1 MDATEIAT
9 RPTPGSRSP
18 VGRDRAGKRPAR
30 LRQKI
35 GPYSKEGVL
44 ARIDK
49 RCREALFLRRMTEEL
64 IEHVGGNP
72 SAAQR
77 ALIERAAMLSLRLA
91 MLDQRVIT
99 DTMSSEVAG
108 EYLAWSNSLT
118 RTMCALGLEAVQQR
132 PSLAQYLSQ
141 RKDSDA

>member
-1 MDATEIAT
+1 L
-9 RPTPGSRSP
+9 SLRSP
-18 VGRDRAGKRPAR
+18 VDRPIPATARASGRLAG
-30 LRQKI
+30 RQKI

-49 RCREALFLRRMTEEL
+49 RSREALFLRRVTEEL
-64 IEHVGGNP
+64 SEHVGGRP

-91 MLDQRVIT
+91 MLDERVIT
-99 DTMSSEVAG
+99 GEMTTNVAG

-118 RTMCALGLEAVQQR
+118 RTMVALGLEPARSV
-132 PSLAQYLSQ
+132 PTLAQYLT
-141 RKDSDA
+141 RKDAAG